1 MLAYAL
7 DWAHLLV
14 RWLHVTA
21 AIAWIGTS
29 FYYIALDYHL
39 LPPSERQKIDDGV
52 AGEAW
57 EIHGGGFYRVEK
69 YRVAPPGLPSPLHW
83 FKWEA
88 YTTWLSGFGVM
99 IILYYANAS
108 TYLVD
113 RTVLDIPPLLAVAW
127 SVALLIVGWL
137 VYDGLSRLL
146 EGRDRL
152 LAAALAVV
160 ILVTAYGVSHLLSPR
175 AAYIQVG
182 AMIGTWMVANVK
194 FVIIP
199 GQKELVAAKL
209 AGREP
214 DPTPGLRGKQRSIH
228 NNYLTL
234 PVLFAMISNH
244 FPFTYGHPQGWLV
257 LVVLMGIAA
266 WVRHFFNLRHQG
278 RVVWW
283 IPASAAVAVIA
294 LAVAI
299 APPVVTS
306 TRANVSF
313 AEVQPIIEKRCQ
325 PCHSAQP
332 TQPGFPAAPQGVT
345 FDTPDQIVGR
355 AQQIYQQAV
364 VTKNMP
370 FGNLTTMTQAERD
383 TIAAWVLAGAPR
395 P

>member
-1 MLAYAL
+1 
-7 DWAHLLV
+7 
-14 RWLHVTA
+14 
-21 AIAWIGTS
+21 
-29 FYYIALDYHL
+29 
-39 LPPSERQKIDDGV
+39 
-52 AGEAW
+52 
-57 EIHGGGFYRVEK
+57 
-69 YRVAPPGLPSPLHW
+69 
-83 FKWEA
+83 
-88 YTTWLSGFGVM
+88 
-99 IILYYANAS
+99 
-108 TYLVD
+108 
-113 RTVLDIPPLLAVAW
+113 
-127 SVALLIVGWL
+127 
-137 VYDGLSRLL
+137 
-146 EGRDRL
+146 
-152 LAAALAVV
+152 
-160 ILVTAYGVSHLLSPR
+160 
-175 AAYIQVG
+175 
-182 AMIGTWMVANVK
+182 
-194 FVIIP
+194 
-199 GQKELVAAKL
+199 
-209 AGREP
+209 REP

-244 FPFTYGHPQGWLV
+244 FPFTYGHAQGWLV

-332 TQPGFPAAPQGVT
+332 TQPGFPSAPQGVT
-345 FDTPDQIVGR
+345 FDTTEQIVGR

-383 TIAAWVLAGAPR
+383 TIAAWVLAGAPS